1 MANEDLK
8 IIQSILALR
17 GLSIVFFLDFFEE
30 NYYIGMAGVM
40 TLLMYHKKVFFEKK
54 KFPLPLKSRA
64 YFGKVTPGRVITR
77 RFIEGPH
84 WNENEDVFIRSS

>member
-1 MANEDLK
+1 MIHL
-8 IIQSILALR
+8 LLR
-17 GLSIVFFLDFFEE
+17 GWFMVFFLDFFEE

-54 KFPLPLKSRA
+54 NSPPTPLPLKSRS